1 MYLFNV
7 TEKVIEDI
15 FTTDKSLLANV
26 LSVNQSDLSQIAR
39 QKKFDN
45 RRIMDMLYLFQN
57 ELLLIELK
65 AVPFYHDIISQINDY
80 HTELVKL
87 QSQSKL
93 IKTKINKIILVT
105 GASKENYASCEKENI
120 KLIKIDLEEIL
131 TKYYENF
138 RELSAFLNIQP
149 SNRGVTRL
157 YLIKSTLQLLNQGN
171 LSTKFVR
178 LKINLPTQFIIV
190 SLLQV

>member
-1 MYLFNV
+1 METFNV

-15 FTTDKSLLANV
+15 FTTDKSALANV

-39 QKKFDN
+39 QKRFDS

-65 AVPFYHDIISQINDY
+65 VVPFYQDIISQINDY
-80 HTELVKL
+80 YNELTKL

-105 GASKENYASCEKENI
+105 GANQDQYA
-120 KLIKIDLEEIL
+120 L
-131 TKYYENF
+131 
-138 RELSAFLNIQP
+138 
-149 SNRGVTRL
+149 
-157 YLIKSTLQLLNQGN
+157 
-171 LSTKFVR
+171 
-178 LKINLPTQFIIV
+178 
-190 SLLQV
+190 